1 MLALTKK
8 TDYALIALSHLARAD
23 DAPVSARQIAE
34 EYSVPQ
40 PLLMNVLKRLARR
53 ELIRSVRGAKGGYRL
68 AVPPDKLTLAMLI
81 EAMEGPIGLV
91 QCALE
96 RPLRNGRA
104 VCRVGENCP
113 IREPA
118 RKVHMK
124 LQDFLHQVT
133 LADMLEEDEED
144 ARPADCAESPS
155 EAEPV
160 YERAPSAHGD
170 AL

>member
-8 TDYALIALSHLARAD
+8 TDYALIALSHLARTAD
-23 DAPVSARQIAE
+23 GPVSARQIAE
-34 EYSVPQ
+34 QYSLPQ

-53 ELIRSVRGAKGGYRL
+53 ELVKSVRGAKGGYRL
-68 AVPPDKLTLAMLI
+68 AIGADQLTLAMLI

-113 IREPA
+113 IRQPA
-118 RKVHMK
+118 RKIHTK
-124 LQDFLHQVT
+124 LQDFLQQLT
-133 LADMLEEDEED
+133 LADMLEEDEQH
-144 ARPADCAESPS
+144 AQPADGAEALP
-155 EAEPV
+155 EAEPA
-160 YERAPSAHGD
+160 YEQASARGD

>member
-8 TDYALIALSHLARAD
+8 TDYALIALSHLARTD
-23 DAPVSARQIAE
+23 DGPVSARQIAE
-34 EYSVPQ
+34 QYSMPQ
-40 PLLMNVLKRLARR
+40 PLLMNVLKRLARCG
-53 ELIRSVRGAKGGYRL
+53 LIKSVRGARGGYRL
-68 AVPPDKLTLAMLI
+68 AVRPDELTLATLI

-113 IREPA
+113 IRQPA
-118 RKVHMK
+118 RKIHRK
-124 LQDFLHQVT
+124 LHDFLEQVT
-133 LADMLEEDEED
+133 LADMLEADEQH
-144 ARPADCAESPS
+144 AQPADGAEALP
-155 EAEPV
+155 EAEPA
-160 YERAPSAHGD
+160 YEQAASAHGE

>member
-23 DAPVSARQIAE
+23 DGPVSARQIAE
-34 EYSVPQ
+34 QYSMPQ

-53 ELIRSVRGAKGGYRL
+53 DLIKSVRGARGGYQL
-68 AVPPDKLTLAMLI
+68 AVAPEELTLAMLI

-104 VCRVGENCP
+104 VCRVGEKCP
-113 IREPA
+113 IRQPA
-118 RKVHMK
+118 RKVHGK
-124 LQDFLHQVT
+124 LQEFLQQVT
-133 LADMLEEDEED
+133 LADMLEDDQEHAQPGDGTD
-144 ARPADCAESPS
+144 ALP

-160 YERAPSAHGD
+160 YEQATSVHGD